1 MEGCGN
7 IKNPYTLQF
16 SYIPPQFI
24 ERKLVTNAIINDI
37 SKKTENARVDIDQKK
52 RENIHNEYFLSFLKG
67 LSMKSFLYLLNMS
80 ITGIKNIEKEITL
93 DFYGKNVDKNFDP
106 SKYCIKGIYGENGV
120 GKSALVTAVDIVK
133 NFAVDNN
140 YLAQN
145 QAMLKNLLNKKTK
158 RFRFRCEFVSSFS
171 NSLDIYE
178 YEVILKSDNNDNTWV
193 EHESLKVKRNNSKNK
208 SKILFVSEGGRFV
221 SLGEEGDIAD
231 QIRDRTQN
239 LLNAQSA
246 ISLILSIFTKE
257 NIRTEFSRDIAG
269 AILFFFIIDTY
280 FDREDKHMDFYQNLK
295 IQELQEKNATSE
307 EILEEIYGRT
317 VSNIRRVAVKSFGM
331 YEKKIKKLERFIKLF
346 KPDLK
351 KIDIDKKINGDF
363 LECELVMDYGAYKVN
378 REFESTGIKKL
389 IELFSALQS
398 ASAGAIVFI
407 DELDSNINDVYL
419 CRMIEYF
426 KYYGKGQICFT
437 CHNLDPMSVLRN
449 NNKSIDFLVSDN
461 RIIPWVKNGH
471 YTPDNSYR
479 NGMIEGM
486 PYNIDPIDFIGIFEG
501 DE

>member
-1 MEGCGN
+1 
-7 IKNPYTLQF
+7 
-16 SYIPPQFI
+16 
-24 ERKLVTNAIINDI
+24 
-37 SKKTENARVDIDQKK
+37 
-52 RENIHNEYFLSFLKG
+52 
-67 LSMKSFLYLLNMS
+67 MS
-80 ITGIKNIEKEITL
+80 ITGVKNIEKEITL

-120 GKSALVTAVDIVK
+120 GKSAIVTAVDIIK
-133 NFAVDNN
+133 NFTVYSN

-145 QAMLKNLLNKKTK
+145 QAVLKNLLNKKTK
-158 RFRFRCEFVSSFS
+158 QFHFRSEFVSAIN

-178 YEVILKSDNNDNTWV
+178 YEVKLKSDNNDNTWV
-193 EHESLKVKRNNSKNK
+193 EQESLKVKRNNSKNK
-208 SKILFVSEGGRFV
+208 SKTLFISEGGRFI
-221 SLGEEGDIAD
+221 SLGEEGEIAD
-231 QIRDRTQN
+231 KIRDRTQN
-239 LLNAQSA
+239 LLNTQSA
-246 ISLILSIFTKE
+246 ISLMMGFYTKE
-257 NIRTEFSRDIAG
+257 NIRTEFSQDIIG
-269 AILFFFIIDTY
+269 AILFFIILDTY

-295 IQELQEKNATSE
+295 IQELQKKNATSE
-307 EILEEIYGRT
+307 EILDEYYGRT
-317 VSNIRRVAVKSFGM
+317 PSNIRRVDVKNYEM

-351 KIDIDKKINGDF
+351 RIDIDKRINGDF
-363 LECELVMDYGAYKVN
+363 YECELVMDYGDYKVN

-419 CRMIEYF
+419 CRLIEYF

-449 NNKSIDFLVSDN
+449 YNKSIDFLVNDN

-471 YTPDNSYR
+471 YSPDNSYR